1 MIGVLKAREKVIRS
15 RSVSHPLNNSSW
27 RLHSKNLH
35 LTTVYASSS
44 PHPDYER
51 GSDAL
56 TDPSH
61 LILRDGLFSTF
72 QVNLSRSSSTEED
85 AILSHIRSSRG
96 TKPRSWCPSPVG
108 AGQAAVLPR
117 SQSEESSLNRA
128 VLESWRRT
136 PDVSTSPCT
145 NWNASKNKELQMKRK
160 T

>member
-1 MIGVLKAREKVIRS
+1 MKRLSVHAVFHTLLTIVLDACTRKTCTQQQCTR
-15 RSVSHPLNNSSW
+15 
-27 RLHSKNLH
+27 
-35 LTTVYASSS
+35 

-145 NWNASKNKELQMKRK
+145 N
-160 T
+160 

>member
-1 MIGVLKAREKVIRS
+1 MIRVLKAREKVIRS

-27 RLHSKNLH
+27 RLHSKNLC
-35 LTTVYASSS
+35 TR

>member
-35 LTTVYASSS
+35 PTTVYASSS
-44 PHPDYER
+44 RLRTRFGRVNRSVASY
-51 GSDAL
+51 
-56 TDPSH
+56 
-61 LILRDGLFSTF
+61 ILRDGLFSTF